1 MKELRIYLGRKKHIL
16 KVKTYKNMSYK
27 QKFGV
32 SPLNNMGPTDPPKKS
47 KKEYTDISVQGSDD
61 EMYSIKVTKDSPYS
75 KMAKKM
81 GSIPKSLRNVA
92 FTSKTDPKT
101 SGISK
106 EESKRREN
114 AYLKSQ
120 GR

>member
-1 MKELRIYLGRKKHIL
+1 
-16 KVKTYKNMSYK
+16 MSYK
-27 QKFGV
+27 QTFGP
-32 SPLNNMGPTDPPKKS
+32 SPINNTDPTKPPKKS
-47 KKEYTDISVQGSDD
+47 KKEYTDISVQGGDD
-61 EMYSIKVTKDSPYS
+61 EMYSIRVTKDSPYS

-114 AYLKSQ
+114 AYRESRGK
-120 GR
+120 

>member
-1 MKELRIYLGRKKHIL
+1 
-16 KVKTYKNMSYK
+16 MSYK
-27 QKFGV
+27 QKFGI
-32 SPLNNMGPTDPPKKS
+32 SPLNNIDPTEPPKKS
-47 KKEYTDISVQGSDD
+47 KKEYTDISVQGGDD
-61 EMYSIKVTKDSPYS
+61 ETYSIKVTKDSPYS

-92 FTSKTDPKT
+92 FTSKTDPRT